1 MDIKN
6 ILNKTEWLK
15 SYVYRNVTWNTTETE
30 LLVNVEPRKGSK
42 PVCSICGTKGPV
54 YDHLKARRFQY
65 IPLWGIAVYF
75 IYAMRRV
82 NCPHCGVK
90 VESIPWAIGK
100 KRLTRSFSLF
110 LSRWARK
117 LSWKETATTFG
128 TSWNRV
134 YDAVKWVVDYGMQ
147 HRDLQGVTAIGVD
160 EIQFGKGQKYL
171 TLVYQIDAGLKRL
184 LYIGNKREA
193 RTLLRFF
200 HDMGTDWCNGIQFV
214 CTDMWQPYLKVIK
227 KKLSNALNILDRF
240 HIVKKLNE
248 RVNDVRIEE
257 VKRMRAEGYE
267 EILKNT
273 KYCFLKNPENMT
285 DKQEV
290 RLKDVLQYDLK
301 SVRAYQL
308 RESFQL
314 FWTYTSP
321 YWAEWYLKKWC
332 TRAMRSKL
340 EPIKKFVRTI
350 RNHEDLILNWFRA
363 KKEFSSGVVE
373 GINRKVNLVTRKSYG
388 FRTQKVLEIA
398 LFHTLGK
405 LPEPDSTH
413 RFW

>member
-1 MDIKN
+1 M
-6 ILNKTEWLK
+6 
-15 SYVYRNVTWNTTETE
+15 
-30 LLVNVEPRKGSK
+30 
-42 PVCSICGTKGPV
+42 
-54 YDHLKARRFQY
+54 
-65 IPLWGIAVYF
+65 
-75 IYAMRRV
+75 
-82 NCPHCGVK
+82 
-90 VESIPWAIGK
+90 
-100 KRLTRSFSLF
+100 
-110 LSRWARK
+110 
-117 LSWKETATTFG
+117 SWKETATTFG